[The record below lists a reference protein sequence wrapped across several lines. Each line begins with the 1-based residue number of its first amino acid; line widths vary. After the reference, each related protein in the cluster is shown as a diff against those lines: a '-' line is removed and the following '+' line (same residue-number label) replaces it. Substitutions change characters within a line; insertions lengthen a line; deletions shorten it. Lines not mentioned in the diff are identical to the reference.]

1 MRTAIL
7 AMRQMTIEKFS
18 QKNFYLPRF
27 SSARCVISGCKRG
40 GAEKN
45 KKFCERPRFLQQ
57 TDVIY
62 QQMDEDP
69 PIIYPLGG

>member
-7 AMRQMTIEKFS
+7 AMRQTTIE
-18 QKNFYLPRF
+18 NFHKKISAYPVF

-45 KKFCERPRFLQQ
+45 KKFCEQPRFLQQ

>member
-18 QKNFYLPRF
+18 QKNSCLPRF
-27 SSARCVISGCKRG
+27 SSVRCVISGCKRG
-40 GAEKN
+40 GAEK
-45 KKFCERPRFLQQ
+45 KFCERPRFLEQ

-69 PIIYPLGG
+69 PIIDPLGG